1 MAMSAVPKGRDYR
14 AFARLTD
21 PAPRIAHGR
30 TDDKAEKIR
39 RPFGAVPRKVGDW
52 Q

>member
-1 MAMSAVPKGRDYR
+1 MTNPAVAKGRDYR
-14 AFARLTD
+14 VFPRVMD

>member
-1 MAMSAVPKGRDYR
+1 MTNPAVQKAREYR
-14 AFARLTD
+14 AFPRLTD

-30 TDDKAEKIR
+30 TDDKLEKIR
-39 RPFGAVPRKVGDW
+39 RPYGAMARKAGDW